1 MPEAILL
8 TLLFYFYAGARF
20 TYQGRPRP
28 RLTGPDQGRCPGF
41 QGPDLCCQNRSR
53 NQSQVSLF
61 QEPLWDGWRKALRR
75 RCRPVRWLPG
85 PVPHPDFS
93 CSQEPLW
100 VCLRRPAPLLLFPLF
115 PRRSPGWSPP
125 SPLYFPGWFPQALL
139 FLAEVSPPAHSGQA
153 SYRLMSCLL
162 MNRLQK
168 EPPCPP
174 HKDLYLP
181 IYAR

>member
-41 QGPDLCCQNRSR
+41 PGPDLCCQNRSR

-61 QEPLWDGWRKALRR
+61 QEPLW
-75 RCRPVRWLPG
+75 
-85 PVPHPDFS
+85 
-93 CSQEPLW
+93 
-100 VCLRRPAPLLLFPLF
+100 VCLRRPDPLLLFPLF
-115 PRRSPGWSPP
+115 PRCSPGWSPP

-139 FLAEVSPPAHSGQA
+139 FLAEVSTPAHSGQA
-153 SYRLMSCLL
+153 SYRLMNRLL
-162 MNRLQK
+162 MNRLLMNRLRK

-174 HKDLYLP
+174 HKDLFLP
-181 IYAR
+181 IYGR